1 MGPGQIIRKLR
12 QEQGMTLAVL
22 AKKTG
27 LDPGNLSR
35 IERGE
40 LNINFVLLEKLSL
53 SLNVSPSIFF
63 DKKISAPKPIDF
75 IRSFRQS
82 AKFINQFNNKTFVIA
97 IGGEVIKDDQ
107 FNSIAHDINLLYS
120 MNINVILVYGI
131 RPQID
136 KKLKEKNI
144 ISKLI
149 RNLRITKKET
159 LNEIVEINGAI
170 RTKIEAILSS
180 GILNSPML
188 NSNIKVSS
196 GNFITA
202 RPIGVIDGVD
212 MEFTGQIRKIDT
224 KAISDKL
231 TNKEIVIVSPLGY
244 SPIGDIFNLSYEQTA
259 AHIAQSVK
267 AEKLIY
273 YVNSSGILNIH
284 GELIPE
290 LTYNKAKKLIEHI
303 ENPENAPFISYNDFN
318 ILKSSL
324 YAINNKIEKVHLINR
339 NIDGSIIEEIF
350 TDKGSGTILTE
361 YSLENIRGAKESDIN
376 QIKNIIKPLEKKGI
390 LIDRI
395 NKDINSFYVIEYDHN
410 IIGTVALYQYAETL
424 EVACFAIHDKYQ
436 NLGYGKKLLKFCEQ
450 KALKLNIKKLF
461 ILTTQSEHW
470 FIENDFHLTDKKFI
484 PDERKKIYTA
494 ERNSK
499 YFTKRL

>member
-1 MGPGQIIRKLR
+1 MNAGQIIRKLR
-12 QEQGMTLAVL
+12 QEKGMTLSAL
-22 AKKTG
+22 AKTTN

-40 LNINFVLLEKLSL
+40 LNINFTLLERLSI
-53 SLNVSPSIFF
+53 SFNVSPSVFF
-63 DKKISAPKPIDF
+63 DKNFAINKPINF
-75 IRSFRQS
+75 IQSFRQS
-82 AKFINQFNNKTFVIA
+82 AKFINQFNSKTFVVA
-97 IGGEVIKDDQ
+97 IGGEIINDEQ
-107 FNSIAHDINLLYS
+107 FDSIAHDINLLHS
-120 MNINVILVYGI
+120 MNINIILVYGV

-136 KKLKEKNI
+136 KKLKYKNI
-144 ISKLI
+144 TSKLI
-149 RNLRITKKET
+149 RNLRVTNKEVLKEIIEVNGT
-159 LNEIVEINGAI
+159 LK
-170 RTKIEAILSS
+170 TKIESVLSS
-180 GILNSPML
+180 GFLDSPL
-188 NSNIKVSS
+188 LKNNIKVSS

-202 RPIGVIDGVD
+202 RPIGVIDGTD
-212 MEFTGQIRKIDT
+212 MEFTGQIRKIDYE
-224 KAISDKL
+224 AIFNKL
-231 TNKEIVIVSPLGY
+231 TNKEIVVISPLGY
-244 SPIGDIFNLSYEQTA
+244 SPIGDVFNLSYEQTA
-259 AHIAQSVK
+259 AHIAHSVK

-290 LTYNKAKKLIEHI
+290 LTFNKAHRLIEHI
-303 ENPENAPFISYNDFN
+303 ENPKNAPFISYNDFN

-361 YSLENIRGAKESDIN
+361 YSLENIRSARETDIN
-376 QIKNIIKPLEKKGI
+376 QIRNIISPLEKKGI
-390 LIDRI
+390 LADRV
-395 NKDINSFYVIEYDHN
+395 NKDISSFYVIEHDHN
-410 IIGTVALYQYAETL
+410 IIGTVALYEYSDLL

-436 NLGYGKKLLKFCEQ
+436 NLGYGKKLLKFCEE
-450 KALKLNIKKLF
+450 KALELNIKKLF

-470 FIENDFHLTDKKFI
+470 FIENNFQLTDKKFM
-484 PDERKKIYTA
+484 PNARKKTYTP